1 METLISSLARQE
13 VHAINHASDVSAVR
27 RSGQKLADAL
37 GFSETRTGQLALII
51 TEAATNIL
59 KHAGEGEIHVGP
71 AQSGAGVGIDVLALD
86 NGPGIADLA
95 ACLVDGVSSTGT
107 AGTGLG
113 ALRRLAD
120 EFDVYTRPGAGA
132 AFFMRIWRDVPSPE
146 PCGVEVGAL
155 WAPVAGEEECGDGWA
170 VRCDDHGA
178 MLLASDGL
186 GHGPEAA
193 RASACAVRALEAHKG
208 AQAGELMH
216 AVHDALRPTR
226 GAAVATAR
234 IDFDAGELR
243 FAGVGNIAGCVLEMR
258 DDKRRALVSH
268 NGIVGHNM
276 RKVQEF
282 ALPFSPGALCIMH
295 SDGIQTQWDLDKY
308 PGLAGRSPALIAA
321 MLMRDF
327 IRRRDDA
334 MVLVVR
340 RHASYVGA
348 RR

>member
-1 METLISSLARQE
+1 MEALISSLIPQQ
-13 VHAINHASDVSAVR
+13 VFVINHASDVAAVR
-27 RSGQKLADAL
+27 RAGQKLADAL
-37 GFSETRTGQLALII
+37 GFNETRAGQLALII

-71 AQSGAGVGIDVLALD
+71 AQSSAGVGVDVLAID
-86 NGPGIADLA
+86 SGPGIADLA
-95 ACLVDGVSSTGT
+95 ASLVDGVSTAGT

-113 ALRRLAD
+113 ALRRLSD
-120 EFDVYTRPGAGA
+120 EFDAYTQPGKGA
-132 AFFMRIWRDVPSPE
+132 AFFMRIWRDVPPPE

-155 WAPVAGEEECGDGWA
+155 CAPMAGEDECGDGWG
-170 VRCDDHGA
+170 VYCDSRGA
-178 MLLASDGL
+178 TLLAADGL

-193 RASACAVRALEAHKG
+193 RAAAAAIRMLDARKG
-208 AQAGELMH
+208 GEAGELMH

-226 GAAVATAR
+226 GAAVAAAR
-234 IDFDAGELR
+234 VDFAAGELR
-243 FAGVGNIAGCVLEMR
+243 FAGVGNIAGCVI
-258 DDKRRALVSH
+258 DGNRRSLVSH

-282 ALPFSPGALCIMH
+282 LLPFGPGSTCIMH

-308 PGLAGRSPALIAA
+308 PGLAGLSPVLIAA
-321 MLMRDF
+321 VLMRDF

-340 RHASYVGA
+340 RHGS
-348 RR
+348 